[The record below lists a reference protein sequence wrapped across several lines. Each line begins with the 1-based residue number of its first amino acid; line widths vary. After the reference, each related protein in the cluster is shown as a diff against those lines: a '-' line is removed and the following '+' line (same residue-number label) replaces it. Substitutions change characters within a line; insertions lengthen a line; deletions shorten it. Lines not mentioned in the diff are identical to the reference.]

1 MGKIVEKTVD
11 LNANLLY
18 LKHEI
23 VADTS
28 KTQAGIEFRNMAY
41 GTITAVKF
49 EARGYNA
56 FGDEIQVDGKS
67 TFDIVTQDL
76 IISPKKYA
84 KLDIVLPNNDIRKLD
99 LKLKQVCYANGKI
112 VDEQLE
118 NKVTYKIEN
127 LDGTGNLEELEAKR
141 LLKKKTDEA
150 VCFPKKIGQN
160 WICICGYLNKN
171 TDTICHQCGCRQID
185 IFEYCTEEKIQ
196 AQINEKKKKETEEQ
210 AKQEEERIRLEE
222 EEKRQREEWERQETE
237 QRIKKTRRNKII
249 TGIVVGIVMCGVIG
263 YLVNERVIIPKH
275 KYNHAVSMMKNEKY
289 QEAALE
295 FSALGDYKDALKKT
309 NEATYKNA
317 CQLLEAKLYDEAEK
331 AFEGLGDYKD
341 SADKI
346 VEVENCK
353 KQKKYDDAMALIG
366 VQEGSQ
372 EEGQSGQPVEDAED
386 TAEETSQ
393 EPEKAADTGSSEDA
407 ATLDV
412 SKSLTGTHDVEI
424 KVKDY
429 GTIDVQLDADTA
441 PITVTNFIK
450 LVQED
455 FYDGLTFHRIMDG
468 FMIQGGDP
476 LGNGTGGSDQ
486 TIKGEFKNNKVENNI
501 SHKRGVI
508 SMARSSD
515 PDSASSQFFI
525 VQTDSTFLD
534 GDYAAFGEVTSGM
547 DVVDAICKDAKPT
560 DDNGT
565 IPADQQPV
573 IEYIKVLD

>member
-1 MGKIVEKTVD
+1 MKRKYLAVLCAAVLSACMFTGCGNKDTDNKETAKTASEEQQGTEKD
-11 LNANLLY
+11 A
-18 LKHEI
+18 EE
-23 VADTS
+23 
-28 KTQAGIEFRNMAY
+28 AGIS
-41 GTITAVKF
+41 
-49 EARGYNA
+49 
-56 FGDEIQVDGKS
+56 DGS
-67 TFDIVTQDL
+67 
-76 IISPKKYA
+76 
-84 KLDIVLPNNDIRKLD
+84 
-99 LKLKQVCYANGKI
+99 
-112 VDEQLE
+112 
-118 NKVTYKIEN
+118 
-127 LDGTGNLEELEAKR
+127 
-141 LLKKKTDEA
+141 
-150 VCFPKKIGQN
+150 
-160 WICICGYLNKN
+160 
-171 TDTICHQCGCRQID
+171 DTED
-185 IFEYCTEEKIQ
+185 
-196 AQINEKKKKETEEQ
+196 
-210 AKQEEERIRLEE
+210 
-222 EEKRQREEWERQETE
+222 
-237 QRIKKTRRNKII
+237 
-249 TGIVVGIVMCGVIG
+249 
-263 YLVNERVIIPKH
+263 
-275 KYNHAVSMMKNEKY
+275 
-289 QEAALE
+289 
-295 FSALGDYKDALKKT
+295 
-309 NEATYKNA
+309 
-317 CQLLEAKLYDEAEK
+317 
-331 AFEGLGDYKD
+331 
-341 SADKI
+341 
-346 VEVENCK
+346 
-353 KQKKYDDAMALIG
+353 

-386 TAEETSQ
+386 AAEETSQ

-407 ATLDV
+407 VTLDV

-450 LVQED
+450 LVQEK